1 MAKAALTFWENPPTI
16 EPIYAESGNTEGIFV
31 RMEKC
36 CCFTGHRPQKLPWGS
51 DEWDWRCVALKERIL
66 LLIRE
71 LYREGYRHFITG
83 MALGIDTYC
92 CEMVL
97 RLKEEHN
104 DVVLEA
110 ALPCRSQDSGWSRKD
125 RERYR
130 RLVAQCDLQTLV
142 QEAYTR
148 DCMFRRDRYMVS
160 RAECVIGIYDGV
172 SSGGTRVTL
181 TYALEQQ
188 KEVKLI
194 DLGDFES

>member
-1 MAKAALTFWENPPTI
+1 M
-16 EPIYAESGNTEGIFV
+16 

-51 DEWDWRCVALKERIL
+51 NEWDWRCVALKERIL

-110 ALPCRSQDSGWSRKD
+110 ALPCRDQDRNWSRKD
-125 RERYR
+125 KERYR

-142 QEAYTR
+142 QEEYTR
-148 DCMFRRDRYMVS
+148 GQPGGVRHGRLRRHVLRRHTGDADLCLGA
-160 RAECVIGIYDGV
+160 AE
-172 SSGGTRVTL
+172 GGQ
-181 TYALEQQ
+181 AH
-188 KEVKLI
+188 
-194 DLGDFES
+194 

>member
-1 MAKAALTFWENPPTI
+1 M
-16 EPIYAESGNTEGIFV
+16 

-36 CCFTGHRPQKLPWGS
+36 CCFTGHRPQKLPWGGN
-51 DEWDWRCVALKERIL
+51 EWDRRCMALKERIL
-66 LLIRE
+66 LLMRE

-97 RLKEEHN
+97 KLKTEYN

-110 ALPCRSQDSGWSRKD
+110 ALPCRGQDSSWSRKD

-130 RLVAQCDLQTLV
+130 RLLEQCDLQTLV
-142 QEAYTR
+142 QEEYTKG
-148 DCMFRRDRYMVS
+148 CMYRRDRYMVS

-172 SSGGTRVTL
+172 SNGGTRVTL

-188 KEVKLI
+188 KEVKVI
-194 DLGDFES
+194 DLGDFTQ

>member
-1 MAKAALTFWENPPTI
+1 
-16 EPIYAESGNTEGIFV
+16 
-31 RMEKC
+31 MEKC
-36 CCFTGHRPQKLPWGS
+36 CCFTATAPKAALGS
-51 DEWDWRCVALKERIL
+51 NEWDWRCVALKERIL

-110 ALPCRSQDSGWSRKD
+110 ARPGRDQDRNWSRKD
-125 RERYR
+125 KERYC

-142 QEAYTR
+142 QEEYTR
-148 DCMFRRDRYMVS
+148 GCMLRRDRYMVS
-160 RAECVIGIYDGV
+160 RRSASWAFTTVCPPAAHG
-172 SSGGTRVTL
+172 
-181 TYALEQQ
+181 
-188 KEVKLI
+188 
-194 DLGDFES
+194 

>member
-1 MAKAALTFWENPPTI
+1 M
-16 EPIYAESGNTEGIFV
+16 

-51 DEWDWRCVALKERIL
+51 NEWDWRCVALKERIL

-97 RLKEEHN
+97 RLKEETTTWCWKRRCPAGTRTGTGAGRTRSAI
-104 DVVLEA
+104 A
-110 ALPCRSQDSGWSRKD
+110 AWWLSVTCRPWC
-125 RERYR
+125 R
-130 RLVAQCDLQTLV
+130 RSTA
-142 QEAYTR
+142 R
-148 DCMFRRDRYMVS
+148 GCMLRRDRYMVS
-160 RAECVIGIYDGV
+160 RAECVRGVYDGM

-188 KEVKLI
+188 KEVRLI
-194 DLGDFES
+194 DLGDFEA

>member
-1 MAKAALTFWENPPTI
+1 M
-16 EPIYAESGNTEGIFV
+16 

-51 DEWDWRCVALKERIL
+51 NEWDWRCVALKERIL

-110 ALPCRSQDSGWSRKD
+110 ALPCRDQDRNWSQKD
-125 RERYR
+125 KERYR

-142 QEAYTR
+142 QEEYTR
-148 DCMFRRDRYMVS
+148 GCMLRRDRYMVS
-160 RAECVIGIYDGV
+160 RAECVMGVYDGM

-188 KEVKLI
+188 KEVRLI
-194 DLGDFES
+194 DLGDFEA